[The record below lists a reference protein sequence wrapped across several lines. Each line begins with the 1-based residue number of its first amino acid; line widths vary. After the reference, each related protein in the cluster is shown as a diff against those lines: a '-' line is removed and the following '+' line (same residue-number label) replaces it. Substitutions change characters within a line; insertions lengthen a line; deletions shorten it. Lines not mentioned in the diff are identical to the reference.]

1 MAKVSI
7 GSLDGSAITHTETDE
22 LAEIVDVTLTLGL
35 AVGLVLLF
43 TEIVT
48 LFIGL
53 TVEVEFV
60 VTFGNPLIS
69 RALMVKLSG
78 NGCWLLC

>member
-1 MAKVSI
+1 MTKVSI
-7 GSLDGSAITHTETDE
+7 RSLDGSAFTHIETDE
-22 LAEIVDVTLTLGL
+22 PAEIVDVTLTLRL

-43 TEIVT
+43 TEIVM
-48 LFIGL
+48 LLMGL
-53 TVEVEFV
+53 IVEVEFV
-60 VTFGNPLIS
+60 VIFGNPLIS